1 MLEHPSPLILFPSSH
16 SSSVALIPSPHTLL
30 RLFIRINI
38 LWFLLHVNDSKFHIK
53 PLLQLH
59 VFTSIKSTAFFIAEQ
74 SILHMRF
81 PGLNTNLDLQTHS
94 L

>member
-1 MLEHPSPLILFPSSH
+1 MISSCILSH
-16 SSSVALIPSPHTLL
+16 LKEAEYQLY
-30 RLFIRINI
+30 
-38 LWFLLHVNDSKFHIK
+38 